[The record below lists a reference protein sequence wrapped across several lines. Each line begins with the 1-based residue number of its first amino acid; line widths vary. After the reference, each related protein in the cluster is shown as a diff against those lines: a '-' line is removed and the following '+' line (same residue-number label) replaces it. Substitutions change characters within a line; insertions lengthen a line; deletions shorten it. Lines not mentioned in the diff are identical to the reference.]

1 MESLAWGDRLYN
13 CEDVWTQIKQ
23 MIQLRVTEDRKGNK
37 AEKSM
42 WMCVRQVQGHAL
54 AETSE
59 DTPEADADL
68 NRSQE
73 EDTASSLLRS
83 DVAWSKHS

>member
-1 MESLAWGDRLYN
+1 
-13 CEDVWTQIKQ
+13 
-23 MIQLRVTEDRKGNK
+23 
-37 AEKSM
+37 M

-83 DVAWSKHS
+83 DVAWSKVWR